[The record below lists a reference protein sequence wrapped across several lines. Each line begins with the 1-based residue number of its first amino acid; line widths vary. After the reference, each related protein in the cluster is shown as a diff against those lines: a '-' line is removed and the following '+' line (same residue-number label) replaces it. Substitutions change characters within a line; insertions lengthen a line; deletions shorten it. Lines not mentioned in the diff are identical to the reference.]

1 MFIDHKALV
10 MNEAGYFKSA
20 NLNEHKQ
27 LKSFIRSK
35 MNNYVRMKKKFVVV
49 FCVSILLECGMF
61 ILYGQNDSIKKVPYN
76 QDFRFKEGIYLNFEQ
91 VKSNNPISKS
101 RVITNI
107 DFNNAQ
113 FFDNVLSGQTFS
125 YYDQLGLKRDV
136 AVNAAWGYSKNGLI
150 FVRMDKVYNRISYI
164 GSISH
169 FIATIVSYNS
179 RNYDPYYYNP
189 YYYYRGGGMPSSY
202 SSNEMRQFIL
212 DFDSGKIMD
221 YDEESIEVLLMKD
234 PELHDEYMALSKK
247 KKSQLKFVYIRK
259 FNERNPLMIPLN

>member
-1 MFIDHKALV
+1 
-10 MNEAGYFKSA
+10 
-20 NLNEHKQ
+20 
-27 LKSFIRSK
+27 
-35 MNNYVRMKKKFVVV
+35 MKKHG
-49 FCVSILLECGMF
+49 VSIVYIF
-61 ILYGQNDSIKKVPYN
+61 ILMVSGTIVLYGQTDSIRKVPYN
-76 QDFRFKEGIYLNFEQ
+76 QDFKFKEGIYLNFEQ
-91 VKSNNPISKS
+91 VKNNVPIPKS

-107 DFNNAQ
+107 DFNDSQ
-113 FFDNVLSGQTFS
+113 FFDNVLSGQVFS
-125 YYDQLGLKRDV
+125 FYDQLGLKKDV
-136 AVNAAWGYSKNGLI
+136 SVNSVWGYSKNGLL
-150 FVRMDKVYNRISYI
+150 FVRMDKVFNRISYI

-179 RNYDPYYYNP
+179 RYYDPYYYNP
-189 YYYYRGGGMPSSY
+189 YYYYRGGSMPSSY
-202 SSNEMRQFIL
+202 STNEMRQFIL

>member
-1 MFIDHKALV
+1 MESGL
-10 MNEAGYFKSA
+10 Y
-20 NLNEHKQ
+20 L
-27 LKSFIRSK
+27 
-35 MNNYVRMKKKFVVV
+35 
-49 FCVSILLECGMF
+49 
-61 ILYGQNDSIKKVPYN
+61 LYGQNDSIKKVPYN

-91 VKSNNPISKS
+91 VKNNNPISKS

-107 DFNNAQ
+107 DFNDAQ
-113 FFDNVLSGQTFS
+113 FFDNVLASQTFS
-125 YYDQLGLKRDV
+125 FYDQLGLKRDV
-136 AVNAAWGYSKNGLI
+136 AVNAVWGYSKNGLI
-150 FVRMDKVYNRISYI
+150 FVRMEKVFNRVSYI

-169 FIATIVSYNS
+169 FIATITSYNS

-189 YYYYRGGGMPSSY
+189 YYYYRGGYNPSSY
-202 SSNEMRQFIL
+202 TSNEMRQFIL

-234 PELHDEYMALSKK
+234 PGLHDEYMALSKK

>member
-1 MFIDHKALV
+1 M
-10 MNEAGYFKSA
+10 
-20 NLNEHKQ
+20 
-27 LKSFIRSK
+27 
-35 MNNYVRMKKKFVVV
+35 RMKKHG
-49 FCVSILLECGMF
+49 VSIVYIF
-61 ILYGQNDSIKKVPYN
+61 ILMVSGTIVLYGQTDSIRKVPYN
-76 QDFRFKEGIYLNFEQ
+76 QDFKFKEGIYLNFEQ
-91 VKSNNPISKS
+91 VKNNVPIPKS

-107 DFNNAQ
+107 DFNDSQ
-113 FFDNVLSGQTFS
+113 FFDNVLSGQVFS
-125 YYDQLGLKRDV
+125 FYDQLGLKKDV
-136 AVNAAWGYSKNGLI
+136 SVNSVWGYSKNGLL
-150 FVRMDKVYNRISYI
+150 FVRMDKVFNRISYI

-179 RNYDPYYYNP
+179 RYYDPYYYNP
-189 YYYYRGGGMPSSY
+189 YYYYRGGSMPSSY
-202 SSNEMRQFIL
+202 STNEMRQFIL